1 MRVPRYVKEFRRWR
15 EAPVSERWL
24 VLRDQAARR
33 IDPGP
38 DFDDC
43 WHNYELILQNGKR
56 VHEIHPDHLQEI
68 RFEIYA
74 WHRAIRIAIRASS
87 DG

>member
-1 MRVPRYVKEFRRWR
+1 MQMPNYVKEFRRWR

-33 IDPGP
+33 VEPGP
-38 DFDDC
+38 GFPDC
-43 WHNYELILQNGKR
+43 LHDYELLHPTGKR
-56 VHEIHPDHLQEI
+56 VNLRDPDDLHETLTILEEWQ
-68 RFEIYA
+68 
-74 WHRAIRIAIRASS
+74 RAIRIAIRASS